1 MVDEAARRDGFG
13 QTQST
18 GMKHAVPHMSSFA
31 VRDPK
36 STSNGVVPA
45 EEEPPLAPDRSI
57 GAFIQ
62 KARKLSDAQVKQII
76 VCQAELGLRFGEAAV
91 ALKLASNDDVLWALA
106 QQFQY
111 PYDPRQRNA
120 NPELVVAARPFS
132 DESEVFRELRSQLL
146 LGVMSPDQPRCALA
160 IVSPDIGDGKTY
172 LAANVAVAFSQ
183 LGGRTLLVD
192 ADLRT
197 PRQQEMFGICD
208 SPSGLGGI
216 LSGRAEK
223 NVIQQLINLPSLF
236 VLPAGTIPPNPL
248 ELVQRPSF
256 GLLIHEM
263 LKKFDH
269 VVIDTPATVHGAD
282 SRVIAA
288 KCGAALA
295 IGRKGR
301 TRMNAMNSLL
311 SALSSGPSKLAGVVM
326 NEF

>member
-1 MVDEAARRDGFG
+1 M
-13 QTQST
+13 T
-18 GMKHAVPHMSSFA
+18 SFA
-31 VRDPK
+31 VGDPNHM
-36 STSNGVVPA
+36 SNGVVPV
-45 EEEPPLAPDRSI
+45 EEQRPPLPDRSI

-62 KARKLSDAQVKQII
+62 QARKLSDEQITQI
-76 VCQAELGLRFGEAAV
+76 VACQSELGLRFGEAAV
-91 ALKLASNDDVLWALA
+91 ALNLASNDDVLWALA

-111 PYDPRQRNA
+111 PYDPRQRNG

-146 LGVMSPDQPRCALA
+146 FGVLSPDQPRCALA
-160 IVSPDIGDGKTY
+160 IVSPDVGDGKTY
-172 LAANVAVAFSQ
+172 VAANIAVAFSQ

-197 PRQQEMFGICD
+197 PRQQEVFGITD
-208 SPSGLGGI
+208 SPFGLGAI

-223 NVIQQLINLPSLF
+223 NAIQQLINLPSLF
-236 VLPAGTIPPNPL
+236 VLPAGTLPPNPL
-248 ELVQRPSF
+248 ELVQRPAF
-256 GLLIHEM
+256 GLLIYEM

-269 VVIDTPATVHGAD
+269 VVIDTPATAHGAD

-301 TRMNAMNSLL
+301 TRMKAMNSLL
-311 SALSSGPSKLAGVVM
+311 SALSRGPTKLAGVVM